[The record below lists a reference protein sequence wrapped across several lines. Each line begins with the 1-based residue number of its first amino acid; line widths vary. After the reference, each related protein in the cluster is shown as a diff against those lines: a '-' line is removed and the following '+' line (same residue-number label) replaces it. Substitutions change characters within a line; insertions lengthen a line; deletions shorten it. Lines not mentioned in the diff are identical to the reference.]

1 VLSLENNLKLVQ
13 EKIVQAA
20 KRAGRDPQD
29 VTLLAV
35 TKTVSPEEIEKVLAL
50 GQTTL
55 AENRVQDALEKQAAL
70 EHRLPHQSYEM
81 HLIGSLQRNKVR
93 MVVGKFSLIHSVD
106 RWSLAR
112 ELDDRGQE
120 VGIKVPVLIQVNVS
134 GEETKHGLK
143 PTELL
148 DFCRKAKSLEYLE
161 LCGLMTM
168 APWESEPEET
178 RPVFQGL
185 RRLFQTVQA
194 ELAPGPQWR
203 HLSMGMSND
212 YEVAIEEGATIVRV
226 GTAIFHA
233 SKEGYGDEELG

>member
-1 VLSLENNLKLVQ
+1 MNLEKNLKRVKA
-13 EKIVQAA
+13 KIAQAA
-20 KRAGRDPQD
+20 ERAGRVPQE

-35 TKTVSPEEIEKVLAL
+35 TKTVGVEEIEKVLAL
-50 GQTTL
+50 GQTAL
-55 AENRVQDALEKQAAL
+55 AENRVQDALKKQEAL
-70 EHRLPHQSYEM
+70 KNRLPDQSYEM

-93 MVVGKFSLIHSVD
+93 MVVGRFSLIHSVD

-112 ELDDRGQE
+112 ELNDRGQE
-120 VGIKVPVLIQVNVS
+120 FGTKVPVLIQVNVS
-134 GEETKHGLK
+134 GEETKHGLRSE
-143 PTELL
+143 ELL
-148 DFCRKAKSLEYLE
+148 DFCRKAENLENLE

-178 RPVFQGL
+178 RPAFQGL

-212 YEVAIEEGATIVRV
+212 YEVAIEEGATIVRI